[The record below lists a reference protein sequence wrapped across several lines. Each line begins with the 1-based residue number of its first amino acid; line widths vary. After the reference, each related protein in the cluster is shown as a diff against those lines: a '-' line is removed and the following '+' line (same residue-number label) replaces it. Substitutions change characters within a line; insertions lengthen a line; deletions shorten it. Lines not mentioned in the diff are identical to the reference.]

1 MTALE
6 SKFDME
12 QALATIQGSYAG
24 TTTLG
29 IGSAQSAPRK
39 SATST
44 EEAVMAQHNVAKAK
58 FIHQERQG
66 RRNASLSAMKRGTFA
81 TWLRGFTNHAHK
93 RPNAKT
99 RGR

>member
-1 MTALE
+1 
-6 SKFDME
+6 
-12 QALATIQGSYAG
+12 
-24 TTTLG
+24 
-29 IGSAQSAPRK
+29 
-39 SATST
+39 
-44 EEAVMAQHNVAKAK
+44 MAQHNVAKAK